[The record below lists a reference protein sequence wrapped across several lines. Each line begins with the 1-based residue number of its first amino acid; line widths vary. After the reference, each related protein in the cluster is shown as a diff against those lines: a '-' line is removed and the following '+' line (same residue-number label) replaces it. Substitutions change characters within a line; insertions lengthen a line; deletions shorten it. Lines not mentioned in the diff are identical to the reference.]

1 MDEPFR
7 LQKAISAAG
16 LMSRRAAEQ
25 LIGAGRVTIDGR
37 VAILGDRVDPATAV
51 VAIDGNQIPIAPGLV
66 SYLLYKPPGVVS
78 TASDPQGRE
87 TVVDL
92 VPAEPRVWPVGRL
105 DADSEGLIL
114 LSNDGTLTNLVTHPR
129 HGIGKTYQVLFE
141 GNPGSA
147 AIRRLVEGVDLD
159 DGPARAISARIIDRS
174 RGLVLVEMV
183 MGEGRNREIRRMGAA
198 IGCPVARL
206 VRIAIGPLSDRS
218 LRPGRWRTLN
228 VDEVAAL
235 YRAGRQDDA
244 DDSPAT

>member
-1 MDEPFR
+1 MDEPVR
-7 LQKAISAAG
+7 LQKAISTAG
-16 LMSRRAAEQ
+16 VMSRRAAEL

-37 VAILGDRVDPATAV
+37 VAILGDRVDPATTV

-78 TASDPQGRE
+78 TASDPQGRQ

-92 VPAEPRVWPVGRL
+92 VPADPRVWPVGRL

-129 HGIGKTYQVLFE
+129 HQINKTYQVLFE
-141 GNPGSA
+141 GNPGAA

-183 MGEGRNREIRRMGAA
+183 MGEGRNREIRRMGTA

-218 LRPGRWRTLN
+218 LRPGKWRTLT
-228 VDEVAAL
+228 VEEVSAL
-235 YRAGRQDDA
+235 YRAARLDDA
-244 DDSPAT
+244 AGSPGP